1 MGANGRDGVGM
12 HWMVL
17 TPGCSGAFQCGTR
30 HVGSDALSALIPTTV
45 DDAALL
51 KAVLGVVL
59 PSVVIH
65 NPKSKTKNG
74 IKPLPAGLSSHLRER

>member
-1 MGANGRDGVGM
+1 MA
-12 HWMVL
+12 
-17 TPGCSGAFQCGTR
+17 
-30 HVGSDALSALIPTTV
+30 DAIIPITV

-59 PSVVIH
+59 PSVAIH

-74 IKPLPAGLSSHLRER
+74 ISSCEQREAGDGRNG